1 MSTSTPASSPVPFT
15 SLNLAEPI
23 LRALADEGYTTPT
36 PIQAQAIPLVLEGR
50 DVLGCAQTGT
60 GKTAAFALP
69 IIHRLLASPAPM
81 ATAHLKKPR
90 VLVLS
95 PTRELATQI
104 ADSFKTYGKH
114 TRLSGAVIYGGVS
127 QRPQEKSLQRGVD
140 IIVATPGRLIDLT
153 EQGLIDYSGITTF
166 VLDEADRMLDMGFI
180 NPIRQI
186 AGKLKGD
193 RQTLLFSATMPRE
206 IERLAAS
213 LLRNPTRVSVTPVAS
228 AAPMIEQ
235 SVYYIGQF
243 QKQSLL
249 ENLVADQGVR
259 RAVVFTRTKH
269 GADRVCKKLEIAG
282 VSAVAI
288 HGNKNQSQRQRS
300 LDSFRTGRHRVLV
313 ATDVAARGLDV
324 DGITHV
330 FNFDLPIEPE
340 AYVHRIGRTGRAGA
354 TGIAVAFCDPAE
366 RRLLR
371 AIERTT
377 GKPIKA
383 CDFPADF
390 SPTGDTRSVHPNA
403 TDRDMLREMNLDY
416 RRDSRDSRDT
426 RDRRPAKPHHST
438 RPAHAPARPS
448 HDRAA
453 AQPTPPAH
461 NHRPAKPHH
470 PHAAPHK
477 PKSGSGH
484 PGAKSYA
491 ANPASSQAD
500 SLAPFPL
507 QPRPQQPSTSKTFKN
522 FRGKSVNPP
531 KNAPGGTPKT
541 SRKNDHDDWF

>member
-1 MSTSTPASSPVPFT
+1 MSTSAPASSAVPFT
-15 SLNLAEPI
+15 SLNLADPI

-36 PIQAQAIPLVLEGR
+36 PIQAQAIPLVLAGR

-69 IIHRLLASPAPM
+69 IIHRLLESPAPM
-81 ATAHLKKPR
+81 ATSHIKKAR

-114 TRLSGAVIYGGVS
+114 TRLSGAVIFGGVS
-127 QRPQEKSLQRGVD
+127 QRMQERSLQRGVD

-186 AGKLKGD
+186 AGHIKNE

-206 IERLAAS
+206 IEKLAAS

-235 SVYYIGQF
+235 TVYYIGQF

-249 ENLVADQGVR
+249 ENLVADKDVR

-282 VSAVAI
+282 ISAIAI

-300 LDSFRTGRHRVLV
+300 LDSFRTGRHRILV

-330 FNFDLPIEPE
+330 FNFDLPMEPE

-377 GKPIKA
+377 GKPIKTSE
-383 CDFPADF
+383 FPANF
-390 SPTGDTRSVHPNA
+390 APAGDSRFEHPNA

-416 RRDSRDSRDT
+416 RRDSQGSRDT
-426 RDRRPAKPHHST
+426 RDRRPSKPHHT
-438 RPAHAPARPS
+438 ARPSHAPARTA
-448 HDRAA
+448 HDRV
-453 AQPTPPAH
+453 PAH
-461 NHRPAKPHH
+461 STPSAHSHRPAKPHH

-477 PKSGSGH
+477 SKASNHHASSKPH
-484 PGAKSYA
+484 AT
-491 ANPASSQAD
+491 NPASVEAESH
-500 SLAPFPL
+500 APFPL
-507 QPRPQQPSTSKTFKN
+507 EPRPSQPSASKTFKN
-522 FRGKSVNPP
+522 FRGKNMNKPGPQQP
-531 KNAPGGTPKT
+531 KP
-541 SRKNDHDDWF
+541 RRDDRDDWF

>member
-1 MSTSTPASSPVPFT
+1 M
-15 SLNLAEPI
+15 
-23 LRALADEGYTTPT
+23 RALADEGYSTPT
-36 PIQAQAIPLVLEGR
+36 PIQAQAIPLVLAGR

-69 IIHRLLASPAPM
+69 IIHRLLESPAPM
-81 ATAHLKKPR
+81 ATSHIKKAR

-127 QRPQEKSLQRGVD
+127 QRMQERSLQRGVD
-140 IIVATPGRLIDLT
+140 VIVATPGRLIDLT

-186 AGKLKGD
+186 AGHIKGE

-206 IERLAAS
+206 IEKLAAS
-213 LLRNPTRVSVTPVAS
+213 LLRNPTRVAVTPVAS

-249 ENLVADQGVR
+249 ENLVSDSAVR

-269 GADRVCKKLEIAG
+269 GADRVCKKLAQAG
-282 VSAVAI
+282 VDAVAI

-300 LDSFRTGRHRVLV
+300 LDSFRSGRHRVLV

-330 FNFDLPIEPE
+330 FNFDLPMEPE

-377 GKPIKA
+377 GKPIKTS
-383 CDFPADF
+383 DFPANFAPSAD
-390 SPTGDTRSVHPNA
+390 SRPEHPNA

-416 RRDSRDSRDT
+416 RRDSRST
-426 RDRRPAKPHHST
+426 RDRRPSKPHLASKPTHTQS
-438 RPAHAPARPS
+438 R
-448 HDRAA
+448 
-453 AQPTPPAH
+453 PTPDSMPAQTTPPPH

-477 PKSGSGH
+477 PKASVGH
-484 PGAKSYA
+484 TGGKAYA
-491 ANPASSQAD
+491 PKAAPAQAD
-500 SLAPFPL
+500 SRAPFPL
-507 QPRPQQPSTSKTFKN
+507 EPRPSHPSGSKPFKN
-522 FRGKSVNPP
+522 FRGKAMSPAKSGHQPP
-531 KNAPGGTPKT
+531 
-541 SRKNDHDDWF
+541 SRRPSDRDDWF

>member
-1 MSTSTPASSPVPFT
+1 M
-15 SLNLAEPI
+15 
-23 LRALADEGYTTPT
+23 RALADEGYLTPT
-36 PIQAQAIPLVLEGR
+36 PIQAQAIPLVLAGR

-69 IIHRLLASPAPM
+69 IIHRLLESPAPM
-81 ATAHLKKPR
+81 ATSQIKKAR

-127 QRPQEKSLQRGVD
+127 QRMQERSLQRGVD
-140 IIVATPGRLIDLT
+140 VIVATPGRLIDLT

-186 AGKLKGD
+186 AGHIKSEH
-193 RQTLLFSATMPRE
+193 QTLLFSATMPRE
-206 IERLAAS
+206 IEKLAAS
-213 LLRNPTRVSVTPVAS
+213 LLRNPTRVAVTPVAS

-235 SVYYIGQF
+235 VVYYIGQF

-249 ENLVADQGVR
+249 ENLVSDRSVR

-282 VSAVAI
+282 VSAIAI

-330 FNFDLPIEPE
+330 FNFDLPMEPE

-377 GKPIKA
+377 GKPIRTSEY
-383 CDFPADF
+383 PANF
-390 SPTGDTRSVHPNA
+390 ATAGDSRFEHPNS
-403 TDRDMLREMNLDY
+403 TDRDMLREMHLDD
-416 RRDSRDSRDT
+416 RRDSSDAHGSQ
-426 RDRRPAKPHHST
+426 DRRPS
-438 RPAHAPARPS
+438 RPQRQARPS
-448 HDRAA
+448 LAPSPRTPHDRVP
-453 AQPTPPAH
+453 AQPTPAAH
-461 NHRPAKPHH
+461 NHRTSKPHH
-470 PHAAPHK
+470 PHAAPQK
-477 PKSGSGH
+477 PKAVARPSGGRPHAST
-484 PGAKSYA
+484 
-491 ANPASSQAD
+491 PASAQAE
-500 SLAPFPL
+500 SRAPLAL
-507 QPRPQQPSTSKTFKN
+507 EPRPAQGSAGKPFKN
-522 FRGKSVNPP
+522 FRGKLVSNPGP
-531 KNAPGGTPKT
+531 QQPG
-541 SRKNDHDDWF
+541 SRRDTHDDWF